1 MTAPSVWRR
10 AQAGGRAAR
19 PRAHRRF
26 RKTLRRIRDGD
37 CDDDEQAAFVVTAD
51 PLHQLHVDWIID
63 FLARN
68 RVLAMF
74 QVCEN
79 VVTGGLMF
87 RRPLHVVARRRNVRP
102 LWGGLDGAGGKPRRQ
117 SVAA

>member
-1 MTAPSVWRR
+1 M
-10 AQAGGRAAR
+10 
-19 PRAHRRF
+19 
-26 RKTLRRIRDGD
+26 
-37 CDDDEQAAFVVTAD
+37 VTAN

-68 RVLAMF
+68 RLLAMF

-79 VVTGGLMF
+79 VVTGGLMSYGVSLRDLF